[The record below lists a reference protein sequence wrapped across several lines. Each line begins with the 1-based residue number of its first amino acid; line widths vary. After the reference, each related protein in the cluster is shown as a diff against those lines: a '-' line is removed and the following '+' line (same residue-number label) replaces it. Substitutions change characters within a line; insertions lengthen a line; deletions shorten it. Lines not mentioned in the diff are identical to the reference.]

1 MYRVGMVRLERK
13 HKSDAQRL
21 REYLRLAGLSQ
32 IEAARQWDISERTMR
47 YYCSGRYPVPKVIML
62 LAEHTARKIVT
73 ATGDP

>member
-1 MYRVGMVRLERK
+1 MYRVGMVRLSKERK

-62 LAEHTARKIVT
+62 LAEHTARRRPI
-73 ATGDP
+73 A